1 MSVTVYNETKTEYYI
16 VSAKMKQVKN
26 SSNFVMVE
34 EDSTSWISIDYQ
46 YNKYQWIPNQ
56 DLAFR
61 FKSKISAL
69 SAARA
74 DVGPW
79 YCMPKPETLRI
90 VKITETRTLVSEE
103 VDFD

>member
-1 MSVTVYNETKTEYYI
+1 MSTTVHNETKTEYFI
-16 VSAKMKQVKN
+16 VSAKMKQVRN

-34 EDSTSWISIDYQ
+34 EDSMSWIAIDYQ

-61 FKSKISAL
+61 FKSKITAL
-69 SAARA
+69 SAAKA

-79 YCMPKPETLRI
+79 YCTPKSETLKI
-90 VKITETRTLVSEE
+90 TKITETRTLVSEE